1 MTNPWDNFIIT
12 ANVDLSD
19 DIVSFQLPKLSEKE
33 SIDMAGE
40 TTQCSGCN
48 PVDISPNVMNG
59 ILTASSQS
67 FNAAMADG
75 IRSGNFNM
83 AALQSVA
90 LKNLDEVG
98 AVESRATDKVMGT

>member
-1 MTNPWDNFIIT
+1 MTT
-12 ANVDLSD
+12 AEELVFPGLPIASD
-19 DIVSFQLPKLSEKE
+19 QAEPVSCSASEATEKE
-33 SIDMAGE
+33 NGIMAGTSE
-40 TTQCSGCN
+40 CGCI
-48 PVDISPNVMNG
+48 VDISPNVANG
-59 ILTASSQS
+59 ILTAAA
-67 FNAAMADG
+67 NAFQASMADG